1 MLGNTAKRL
10 DKIADMLGSLAL
22 EVSKLRSDV
31 NDMMYRQAA
40 PEKTEIAADPVAE
53 KLNKMFADGLDEL
66 MSYDG
71 KKRSRGGAD
80 DGEE

>member
-10 DKIADMLGSLAL
+10 DKIADMLGSLSL
-22 EVSKLRSDV
+22 EVAKLRSDV
-31 NDMMYRQAA
+31 NDLMYKQAA
-40 PEKTEIAADPVAE
+40 PAAPEMAADPVAE
-53 KLNKMFADGLDEL
+53 KLNRLFADGLDEL

-71 KKRSRGGAD
+71 KKRRGSAD